1 MAFWNDFISVF
12 TARRQAIGETGTNN
26 LSDFLDYHSN
36 TDYFID
42 CENVG
47 GQIEAYKKC
56 EIVQSVISRHAE
68 SIGNLKIWA
77 LDENNRVVNNA
88 TTKKV
93 IDKLNKPN
101 PKQDFR
107 MFFTILETYRKLHGM
122 AFIQIVKSK
131 VFKGQE
137 DYYIIPNGMLQEEW
151 DNATDATYNR
161 KIKYYRIYTGTEQKI
176 LMPDEVYVIYDNVL
190 EFDSY
195 RTNGASKLRSLS
207 EVISTVVTLWETRT
221 ELIANSG
228 ARNIISMGAKDV
240 DMLISP
246 FLKEEKRS
254 IDKEMKRYGNRRNQI
269 NNLFVSTDAKVSSL
283 TAKIS
288 EMDLSQTLKD
298 SIKAICNAYSCPPM
312 LIGVEDSRFKTLPE
326 ARKEF
331 YTQAVIPSLNYLF
344 EAFMHM
350 MDVKADGW
358 HIDVDYTHLDF
369 YQEAKKEE
377 AIAYQQM
384 SGAVVPLVSNGI
396 MTIQEARVKLNLE

>member
-12 TARRQAIGETGTNN
+12 TARKQAIGETGTNN
-26 LSDFLDYHSN
+26 LSDFLDYSAN
-36 TDYFID
+36 TDYYIN
-42 CENVG
+42 CSSVG
-47 GQIEAYKKC
+47 GQIEAYKEC

-68 SIGNLKIWA
+68 SISNLKIWA
-77 LDENNRVVNNA
+77 LDENNRVVDNA
-88 TTKKV
+88 QTKK
-93 IDKLNKPN
+93 IIAKLNKPN

-107 MFFTILETYRKLHGM
+107 MFFTILETYRKLHGK
-122 AFIQIVKSK
+122 AYIQIVKSK
-131 VFKGQE
+131 LFPGQE
-137 DYYIIPNGMLQEEW
+137 DYYIIPNGLIQEEW
-151 DNATDATYNR
+151 DNSYDSTYNR
-161 KIKYYRIYTGTEQKI
+161 KIKSYRIYTGVDQKL

-190 EFDSY
+190 EFDGD

-207 EVISTVVTLWETRT
+207 EVISTVVTLWEVRT

-254 IDKEMKRYGNRRNQI
+254 IDKEMKRYGNRRSQI

-288 EMDLSQTLKD
+288 EMDLPQTLKD
-298 SIKAICNAYSCPPM
+298 GIKAICNAYSCPPM

-344 EAFMHM
+344 EAFLNM
-350 MDVKADGW
+350 MGEKTDKW
-358 HIDVDYTHLDF
+358 HLDVDYSHLDF

-384 SGAVVPLVSNGI
+384 SGAVVPLVTNGI
-396 MTIQEARVKLNLE
+396 MSIQEARVKLNLE